1 MTDDHSP
8 VDHSL
13 VIEHANRF
21 EAIAAEGFEG
31 RPYRDAL
38 AHSAQHVTA
47 HPDLAPRVAH
57 ALRMMIGFIEDSDCL
72 LYTPHASEDEATGQ
86 SRGPRAIY
94 TP

>member
-31 RPYRDAL
+31 HPYRDAL
-38 AHSAQHVTA
+38 AHLAQHVTA

-57 ALRMMIGFIEDSDCL
+57 ALRMLIGFIEDSGPVKRFGPKVEILRDAVGL
-72 LYTPHASEDEATGQ
+72 LEG
-86 SRGPRAIY
+86 
-94 TP
+94 

>member
-57 ALRMMIGFIEDSDCL
+57 ALRMMIGFIEDSDPAKRFGPKVAILREAVGL
-72 LYTPHASEDEATGQ
+72 LEG
-86 SRGPRAIY
+86 
-94 TP
+94 

>member
-8 VDHSL
+8 VDNGL

-31 RPYRDAL
+31 HPYRDAL
-38 AHSAQHVTA
+38 AHQAQHVTA

-57 ALRMMIGFIEDSDCL
+57 ALRMMIGFIEDSDPSKRFGPKVAILREAVEL
-72 LYTPHASEDEATGQ
+72 LEG
-86 SRGPRAIY
+86 
-94 TP
+94 